1 MRGRK
6 GFPYSLAVDTSD
18 TRYQDTRV
26 SADTIADTPIR
37 IRYCSILRHYHRTP
51 P

>member
-1 MRGRK
+1 MLRAVSGH
-6 GFPYSLAVDTSD
+6 SLAVDTSD

-26 SADTIADTPIR
+26 SADTIADTLIR
-37 IRYCSILRHYHRTP
+37 IRYCSILRHYYRTP